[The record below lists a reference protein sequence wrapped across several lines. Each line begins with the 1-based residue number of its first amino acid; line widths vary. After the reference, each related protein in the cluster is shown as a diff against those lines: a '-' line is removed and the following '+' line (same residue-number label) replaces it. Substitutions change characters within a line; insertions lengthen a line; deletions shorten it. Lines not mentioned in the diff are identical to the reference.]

1 LGHGDRLLIQQHQP
15 YAGRESLSTAGHRH
29 RENTAATR
37 LTVTRWPST
46 LFVVKT
52 TIAPINRPAAWLQ
65 IAESGEGLAY
75 EDFLSLR
82 LGRLNT
88 LVQRAMTRRYIEP
101 AGLTH
106 PEWRVLARLAAQESI
121 EMSQL
126 TRISLMDKAAISRA
140 VESLLT
146 KGLAERHTHPANAKR
161 RIVALTQ
168 AGRRLVRK
176 LMPQAL
182 REQARLLHLLDAH
195 EREVLDRALA
205 RLTHALLAD
214 EAAALPD

>member
-1 LGHGDRLLIQQHQP
+1 LTDTQLQPRLLV
-15 YAGRESLSTAGHRH
+15 
-29 RENTAATR
+29 
-37 LTVTRWPST
+37 VT
-46 LFVVKT
+46 T
-52 TIAPINRPAAWLQ
+52 TIAIKPPSTAWHEV
-65 IAESGEGLAY
+65 AESGEGLAY

-88 LVQRAMTRRYIEP
+88 LMQRAMTRRYIEP

-126 TRISLMDKAAISRA
+126 TRISLMDKAAISRS
-140 VESLLT
+140 VESLLS
-146 KGLAERHTHPANAKR
+146 KGLAERHTHPVNAKR
-161 RIVALTQ
+161 RIVSLTP

-182 REQARLLHLLDAH
+182 REQARLLRLLEAR
-195 EREVLDRALA
+195 ERDVLDHALA

>member
-1 LGHGDRLLIQQHQP
+1 M
-15 YAGRESLSTAGHRH
+15 T
-29 RENTAATR
+29 
-37 LTVTRWPST
+37 
-46 LFVVKT
+46 T
-52 TIAPINRPAAWLQ
+52 TIETNIRPTAWHQ
-65 IAESGEGLAY
+65 VAESGEGLAY

-126 TRISLMDKAAISRA
+126 ARISLMDKAAISRS
-140 VESLLT
+140 VESLLS
-146 KGLAERHTHPANAKR
+146 KGLAERHTHPANARR
-161 RIVALTQ
+161 RIVALTA
-168 AGRRLVRK
+168 AGRRIVRK

-182 REQARLLHLLDAH
+182 REQARLLRLLGQDELVA
-195 EREVLDRALA
+195 LDRALSH
-205 RLTHALLAD
+205 LTNALLAD
-214 EAAALPD
+214 EAATLTD